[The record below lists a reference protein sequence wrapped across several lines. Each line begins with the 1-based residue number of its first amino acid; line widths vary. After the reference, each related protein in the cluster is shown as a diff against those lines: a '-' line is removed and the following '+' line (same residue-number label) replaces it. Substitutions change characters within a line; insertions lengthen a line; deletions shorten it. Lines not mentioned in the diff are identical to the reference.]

1 MRPAGERLYLYLN
14 SRMIFFM
21 LFAMLCGWLGGESL
35 GALSHAVPWM
45 FGYMTFVTALKTSW
59 KDLGII
65 FRKPLPLISIVV
77 LQHLL
82 MPVFASIFSNLLFSG
97 RQELILGYI
106 LMAALPVGIT
116 AIIWTGMGKGDVALG
131 LTAATVDTLLSP
143 LIVPAVLLIFAGQQ
157 AVIDYNSMIRGLVF
171 MIVLPSVMGL
181 TVNDLSHGSFY
192 QRNIRYLGLP
202 SFFCMCFV
210 ITINVGMAQKSA
222 ADMFSKA
229 PLIVLL
235 TLCMTLTGFF
245 TGYLLA
251 RLFGFKK
258 EASITSTFCAG
269 IRNTSVGLV
278 LAIGHFPVEASIPVL
293 VAMMFQQ
300 PLAAVAQ
307 RLLASPSEPATG
319 ASQA

>member
-21 LFAMLCGWLGGESL
+21 LFAMACGWLAGGRL
-35 GALSHAVPWM
+35 AIMRDIVPLM
-45 FGYMTFVTALKTSW
+45 FAYMTFVTALKTSW

-77 LQHLL
+77 LQHIL
-82 MPVFASIFSNLLFSG
+82 MPFIASILSNVLFAG
-97 RQELILGYI
+97 RHELILGYI

-116 AIIWTGMGKGDVALG
+116 AVIWTGLGKGDVALS

-143 LIVPAVLLIFAGQQ
+143 IVVSAVLLFFAGQQ
-157 AVIDYNSMIRGLVF
+157 ATLDYSAMIRGLVK
-171 MIVLPSVMGL
+171 MIVIPSVLGL
-181 TVNDLSHGSFY
+181 TINDLSRGSFY
-192 QRNIRYLGLP
+192 DRSIRYLGIP
-202 SFFCMCFV
+202 SFICMCMV

-222 ADMFSKA
+222 AEMFSRA
-229 PLIVLL
+229 PMIVML
-235 TLCMTLTGFF
+235 TLTLTLTGFLS
-245 TGYLLA
+245 GLLLA
-251 RLFGFKK
+251 KLFGFK
-258 EASITSTFCAG
+258 ESAVISSVYCSG

-307 RLLASPSEPATG
+307 KLLNRGQTPAHNH
-319 ASQA
+319 SQT

>member
-21 LFAMLCGWLGGESL
+21 LFAMAIGWFGGE
-35 GALSHAVPWM
+35 GFGFMRGAVPWM

-65 FRKPLPLISIVV
+65 FRKPLPLISIVI
-77 LQHLL
+77 LQHML
-82 MPVFASIFSNLLFSG
+82 MPMIASISSRALFAG
-97 RQELILGYI
+97 RDELILGYI

-116 AIIWTGMGKGDVALG
+116 AVIWTGLGKGDVALS

-143 LIVPAVLLIFAGQQ
+143 IVVSVILLIFAGQQ
-157 AVIDYNSMIRGLVF
+157 TQIDYLSMIRGLVF
-171 MIVLPSVMGL
+171 IIVIPSVLGL
-181 TVNDLSHGSFY
+181 TINDLSRGSFY
-192 QRNIRYLGLP
+192 DSCISYLGVP
-202 SFFCMCFV
+202 SFICMCAV

-222 ADMFSKA
+222 AEMFAKA

-251 RLFGFKK
+251 RLFGFR
-258 EASITSTFCAG
+258 ESALISSTYCAG

-307 RLLASPSEPATG
+307 RLLSHAPSPAKD
-319 ASQA
+319 AAQA